1 MAELRTHHI
10 LSIAHLLSIGAGSD
24 FVHTSTASLGDAIGR
39 SQQSA
44 SAYLTEL
51 ESIGYTKRS
60 VRGGKT
66 YVMVTKKG
74 VLKIKQ
80 VSAAL
85 SKVLDSKNATGMLLS
100 GKISSGVREGA
111 YYMSLKKYVIQFKEK
126 IGYVPYPGTLNI
138 SLDERSSTNML
149 NMLSNRKPD
158 AVIDG
163 FSDGKRTYGWV
174 KCYKCA
180 IEGKNASLRSNDTP
194 DVVALG
200 YDQTHQEK
208 SILDGCVKLGL
219 HVSVARLQ
227 SPMPDMSSSQIRKE
241 YDAKIHDL

>member
-10 LSIAHLLSIGAGSD
+10 LSITHLLSIGAGSD

-51 ESIGYTKRS
+51 EAIGYAERS

-66 YVMVTKKG
+66 YVMITKKG
-74 VLKIKQ
+74 VMKIKQ

-85 SKVLDSKNATGMLLS
+85 SKVLDSKNSTGMLLT

-111 YYMSLKKYVIQFKEK
+111 YYMSLKKYVVQFKEK

-149 NMLSNRKPD
+149 NMLANRKSD

-174 KCYKCA
+174 KCYKCT
-180 IEGKNASLRSNDTP
+180 IEGKKCHLIRLERTHHEDGLAEIISKINLRQ
-194 DVVALG
+194 ACKLR
-200 YDQTHQEK
+200 
-208 SILDGCVKLGL
+208 DGT
-219 HVSVARLQ
+219 VARIVFT
-227 SPMPDMSSSQIRKE
+227 D
-241 YDAKIHDL
+241 

>member
-138 SLDERSSTNML
+138 SLDERSSTNSL
-149 NMLSNRKPD
+149 NMVDVCMVGSEKSIFET
-158 AVIDG
+158 VQMI
-163 FSDGKRTYGWV
+163 S
-174 KCYKCA
+174 
-180 IEGKNASLRSNDTP
+180 P

>member
-138 SLDERSSTNML
+138 SLDERSVQTAGHCFFGNLILFYFQDMVTIFPPRTLRLVYPMDS
-149 NMLSNRKPD
+149 SSVRYAD
-158 AVIDG
+158 ADCCERPIASPSEAVLVCTKSEPAPMD
-163 FSDGKRTYGWV
+163 KR
-174 KCYKCA
+174 CA
-180 IEGKNASLRSNDTP
+180 IDN
-194 DVVALG
+194 
-200 YDQTHQEK
+200 
-208 SILDGCVKLGL
+208 
-219 HVSVARLQ
+219 
-227 SPMPDMSSSQIRKE
+227 M
-241 YDAKIHDL
+241 

>member
-158 AVIDG
+158 
-163 FSDGKRTYGWV
+163 
-174 KCYKCA
+174 
-180 IEGKNASLRSNDTP
+180 
-194 DVVALG
+194 VVALG